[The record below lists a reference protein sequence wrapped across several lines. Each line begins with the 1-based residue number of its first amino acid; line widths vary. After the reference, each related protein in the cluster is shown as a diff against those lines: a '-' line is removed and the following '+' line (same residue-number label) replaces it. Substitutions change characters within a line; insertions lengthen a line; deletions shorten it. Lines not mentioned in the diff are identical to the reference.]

1 MMRKKEKG
9 IKRRKLTHHGEVG
22 GGCRWDQQ
30 AIGGHAGVVPRI
42 LWDETGDEKSSIYHD
57 LDS

>member
-9 IKRRKLTHHGEVG
+9 IKRQKLTHHGEVG
-22 GGCRWDQQ
+22 GGCRWGQQ